1 MSDEVLGGRR
11 KALEESFF
19 AKENER
25 LRRALKQKEFMQAKK
40 EALAQASG
48 IKDDIVLEE
57 LLKLDIGADTI
68 AALTLVP
75 LVEVAWADG
84 SMDEKERNAIL
95 SAAEQSGL
103 HKDSPSYGL
112 LQGWLHARP
121 EARLLIVWKD
131 YVASLSQALGDEAKT
146 KLRADILGRA
156 RSVAEAAGGFLGL
169 GSKISSA
176 EQAKL
181 RELERAFS

>member
-1 MSDEVLGGRR
+1 MSDEILGGRR

-25 LRRALKQKEFMQAKK
+25 LRQALKQKEAIQAKR

-48 IKDDIVLEE
+48 IKDDAVLDE
-57 LLKLDIGADTI
+57 LLKLDIGADTL

-84 SMDEKERNAIL
+84 GMDDKERSAIL

-103 HKDSPSYGL
+103 HKDSPSYAL
-112 LQGWLHARP
+112 LQGWLRTQPQAK
-121 EARLLIVWKD
+121 LLIVWKD
-131 YVASLSQALGDEAKT
+131 YVASLSQALGGDAKAR
-146 KLRADILGRA
+146 LRQDILGRA

-169 GSKISSA
+169 GSKISSS
-176 EQAKL
+176 EQAML
-181 RELERAFS
+181 GELERAFR

>member
-1 MSDEVLGGRR
+1 MSDELLGGRR
-11 KALEESFF
+11 KALEDSFF
-19 AKENER
+19 AKESER
-25 LRRALKQKEFMQAKK
+25 LRQALQQKEAMQAKR

-48 IKDDIVLEE
+48 IKDELVLSE

-84 SMDEKERNAIL
+84 SMDDRERSAIL

-103 HKDSPSYGL
+103 RKDSPSYGL
-112 LQGWLHARP
+112 LQGWLRNRP
-121 EARLLIVWKD
+121 EAKLLIVWKD
-131 YVASLSQALGDEAKT
+131 YVASLSRALGDDARS
-146 KLRADILGRA
+146 KLQEDILGRA

-176 EQAKL
+176 EQSML
-181 RELERAFS
+181 RELEKAFL

>member
-1 MSDEVLGGRR
+1 MSDDMLGSRR

-25 LRRALKQKEFMQAKK
+25 LRRALKQKESMQAKK
-40 EALAQASG
+40 EALAQACG
-48 IKDDIVLEE
+48 IKDDAVLEE
-57 LLKLDIGADTI
+57 LLNLDIGADTL

-84 SMDEKERNAIL
+84 SMDDRERGAIL
-95 SAAEQSGL
+95 AAAEQSGL

-112 LQGWLHARP
+112 LQAWLRAQP
-121 EARLLIVWKD
+121 QAKLLIVWKD
-131 YVASLSQALGDEAKT
+131 YVASLSRALGDDAKA
-146 KLRADILGRA
+146 KLREDILGRA

-169 GSKISSA
+169 GSKVSSA

-181 RELERAFS
+181 RELEKAFS

>member
-1 MSDEVLGGRR
+1 MSEDLLGSRR

-25 LRRALKQKEFMQAKK
+25 LRQALQQKESMQTRK

-48 IKDDIVLEE
+48 IKDKTVLEE
-57 LLKLDIGADTI
+57 LLKLDIGADTL

-84 SMDEKERNAIL
+84 SMDDKERGAIL
-95 SAAEQSGL
+95 AAAEQSGL

-112 LQGWLHARP
+112 LQGWLRTRP
-121 EARLLIVWKD
+121 EARMLIVWKD
-131 YVASLSQALGDEAKT
+131 YVASL
-146 KLRADILGRA
+146 
-156 RSVAEAAGGFLGL
+156 
-169 GSKISSA
+169 
-176 EQAKL
+176 
-181 RELERAFS
+181 